1 MLRAPGAPA
10 GGTRDMDQTTRS
22 AIVTGASSGIGE
34 ATAESLAKAG
44 YRVALAARSA
54 EALETVAKR
63 IEAAGGQ
70 AIVIPTDV
78 ADEAAVAALAARTWE
93 AFGRVDLVVNNAG
106 FSLAAA
112 LEQLTRDEIRNTFEV
127 NLFGALQL
135 IGEVTPM
142 MREQGGGRVINI
154 SSIAG
159 TVPAPLAVPYSASKG
174 ALESATDCLRLELAR
189 WNIQLSIVIPGFV
202 QTPVFDKAK
211 EWGEHLRTDETN
223 PYRQTM
229 LDLEKFAYD
238 ELESAITPHEVGEV
252 VVAAATARRPRPR
265 YYVPFSAHMQSSI
278 MGSMPSRL
286 RDRILSRVYKLV

>member
-1 MLRAPGAPA
+1 M
-10 GGTRDMDQTTRS
+10 GTSPLS

-34 ATAESLAKAG
+34 ATAECLAAAG

-54 EALETVAKR
+54 EALEDVAAR
-63 IEAAGGQ
+63 IAESGGEAV
-70 AIVIPTDV
+70 VIPTDV
-78 ADEAAVAALAARTWE
+78 AEEKAVSELAERTWE

-112 LEQLTRDEIRNTFEV
+112 LEQFQRDEIRRTFEV

-142 MREQGGGRVINI
+142 MRDQGGGRIINI

-159 TVPAPLAVPYSASKG
+159 TVPAPLAVPYSATKA

-189 WNIQLSIVIPGFV
+189 WNISLAIVIPGFV

-211 EWGEHLRTDETN
+211 EWGESLRTDESN
-223 PYRQTM
+223 PYRKTM
-229 LDLEKFAYD
+229 LDLEEFAWAQ
-238 ELESAITPHEVGEV
+238 LENAIPPSAVGEV
-252 VVAAATARRPRPR
+252 VVDAARARRPKPR
-265 YYVPFSAHMQSSI
+265 YWVPFSAHMQSSL
-278 MGSMPSRL
+278 MGSMPTGL
-286 RDRILSRVYKLV
+286 RDRILKRVYKLPPPTK

>member
-1 MLRAPGAPA
+1 MGTAP
-10 GGTRDMDQTTRS
+10 T

-34 ATAESLAKAG
+34 ATAECLARAG

-54 EALETVAKR
+54 DALEDIAKR
-63 IEAAGGQ
+63 IEQAGGE
-70 AIVIPTDV
+70 AIAVPTDV
-78 ADEAAVAALAARTWE
+78 ADEAAVKALASRTWE

-112 LEQLTRDEIRNTFEV
+112 LEQFTRDEIRGTFEV

-159 TVPAPLAVPYSASKG
+159 SLPAPLAVPYAATKG

-189 WNIQLSIVIPGFV
+189 WNIQLSLVIPGFV
-202 QTPVFDKAK
+202 QTPVFDKARD
-211 EWGEHLRTDETN
+211 WGESLRTDESN
-223 PYRQTM
+223 PYRKTM
-229 LDLEKFAYD
+229 LDLEEFAYGQ
-238 ELESAITPHEVGEV
+238 LATASTPADVGEV
-252 VVAAATARRPRPR
+252 VLKAARARKPRPR
-265 YYVPFSAHMQSSI
+265 YYLPLSTRMQISL
-278 MGSMPSRL
+278 MGSMPERI
-286 RDRILSRVYKLV
+286 RDRILSRVYKLPEPAR